1 MIVPE
6 KMSLS
11 DFVSRR
17 MHPVKVTIG
26 LLRHEMNSHTKG
38 EVTEISKHL
47 LNSAVSTLELFVEDY
62 EKLIGAT
69 GKPAAAPGERKMIED
84 ARSSTLL
91 PTQ

>member
-17 MHPVKVTIG
+17 MHPVKVTIS
-26 LLRHEMNSHTKG
+26 LMRHELQNHSKG
-38 EVTEISKHL
+38 EVTEINRHL

-62 EKLIGAT
+62 EKLISTTA
-69 GKPAAAPGERKMIED
+69 KASSVAAADRKFVED
-84 ARSSTLL
+84 SKPLIA
-91 PTQ
+91 Q